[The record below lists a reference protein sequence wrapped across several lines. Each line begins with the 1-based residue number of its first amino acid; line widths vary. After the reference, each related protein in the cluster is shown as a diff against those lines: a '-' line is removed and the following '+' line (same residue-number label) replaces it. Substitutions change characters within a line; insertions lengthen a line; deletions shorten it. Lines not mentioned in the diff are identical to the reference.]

1 MDYTVP
7 YTVVLKAKEENR
19 QAKVENQNANV
30 NRNESTQYP
39 PAGAGRHS
47 TNAFPVILSGQTHIG
62 MWFITSQFA
71 FTPHVP
77 GHGSLHL
84 LPTQA
89 LSLGQS
95 VFSTHSGRHIT

>member
-1 MDYTVP
+1 M
-7 YTVVLKAKEENR
+7 LKAKEENR
-19 QAKVENQNANV
+19 QANVENRNANA
-30 NRNESTQYP
+30 NSKESTKYP

-47 TNAFPVILSGQTHIG
+47 TNGFPVILSGQTHIG